1 MMQTANLLGSCT
13 ELRTQTSD
21 DLVFLQD
28 LFVARRWAEVSQV
41 PGWDD
46 IQRRAFLHA
55 QAQLQHQHYEKHYA
69 TADFLIIEQAG
80 TPIGRLC
87 VQHTP
92 EALRVVDIALLPDWR
107 GRGIGTQL
115 LQALLA
121 KADAADQPCD
131 LSVEQGNPA
140 RRLYHR
146 LGFQACGET
155 GIHTQM
161 RRPARPSQE

>member
-1 MMQTANLLGSCT
+1 MQTANLLGSHT

-21 DLVFLQD
+21 DQVFLQD

-41 PGWDD
+41 MGWDD

-55 QAQLQHQHYEKHYA
+55 QAQLQRQHYEKHYA
-69 TADFLIIEQAG
+69 AADFLIIEQAG
-80 TPIGRLC
+80 NPIGRLC
-87 VQHTP
+87 VQRTP
-92 EALRVVDIALLPDWR
+92 EAMRVVDIALLPAWH
-107 GRGIGTQL
+107 GRGIGTRL

-121 KADAADQPCD
+121 EADAAHQPCD

-140 RRLYHR
+140 RRLYQR